1 MISRT
6 QILKSKVHLPGE
18 DDYNLQLEDLKDTFK
33 NFYLIK
39 YKKTKIGEVIYN
51 SFTFYHDFNISI
63 NKSRY

>member
-6 QILKSKVHLPGE
+6 YVVKSKVHLPGE

-33 NFYLIK
+33 DFYLLK

-51 SFTFYHDFNISI
+51 SFTFYHDFNISV